1 MNRMPSP
8 VVILGASGFL
18 GRALHAQLERDGVA
32 VVAHSSRTL
41 DLTRADALA
50 ALDGV
55 LGPETTLVLASALTP
70 DRGQTPA
77 TLLANTAMAANL
89 AGYLEGRRLGRL
101 VYVGSD
107 AAYGF
112 GEEPITEDTPASP
125 AGYYAIGKYVGERVL
140 EIAARAGGV
149 PLLTLRVTG
158 VYGPGDPHASYG
170 PNAFARSLARD
181 RSVRI
186 FGAGEEE
193 RDHLYVDDAARAIAG
208 LLRVGADGIYN
219 VATGQSQAF
228 ADVVK
233 TIRDLVPYEVT
244 VTSAARRGPIT
255 HRRFDVGRLTG
266 ALPDLCFTPIRE
278 GLRATLEFFGANKN
292 GGATANG

>member
-1 MNRMPSP
+1 MSGMPER

-18 GRALHAQLERDGVA
+18 GPALHARLERDGVP

-50 ALDGV
+50 TLDGV
-55 LGPETTLVLASALTP
+55 LGPETALVFACALTP

-77 TLLANTAMAANL
+77 TLLANIAMAVNL
-89 AGYLEGRRLGRL
+89 ATYLEGRPVGRL
-101 VYVGSD
+101 VYMGSD

-112 GEEPITEDTPASP
+112 GEPPVTEETPVSP
-125 AGYYAIGKYVGERVL
+125 AGYYAIGKYAGERVM
-140 EIAARAGGV
+140 ESAARAGGT

-193 RDHLYVDDAARAIAG
+193 RDHLYVEDAARAIAC
-208 LLRVGADGIYN
+208 LLRSGADGVYN
-219 VATGQSQAF
+219 LATGQSQAF
-228 ADVVK
+228 AEVVK
-233 TIRDLVPYEVT
+233 TIRDLVPYEIT
-244 VTSAARRGPIT
+244 VTSAARKGPIT
-255 HRRFDVGRLTG
+255 HRRFDTGRLTR
-266 ALPDLCFTPIRE
+266 ALPDLRFTPIRE
-278 GLRATLEFFGANKN
+278 GLRATLASFGAMEN
-292 GGATANG
+292 GGAISNG

>member
-1 MNRMPSP
+1 MSGMPER

-18 GRALHAQLERDGVA
+18 GRALHTRLEGDGVA

-50 ALDGV
+50 VLDKV
-55 LGPETTLVLASALTP
+55 VGPETALVFASALTP

-77 TLLANTAMAANL
+77 TLLANTTMAANL

-112 GEEPITEDTPASP
+112 GDPPVTEDTPVSP
-125 AGYYAIGKYVGERVL
+125 DGYYAIGKYVGERVM
-140 EIAARAGGV
+140 EHAARAGGIS
-149 PLLTLRVTG
+149 LLTLRVTG

-170 PNAFARSLARD
+170 PNAFGRSLARD

-193 RDHLYVDDAARAIAG
+193 RDHLYVDDAARVIAG
-208 LLRVGADGIYN
+208 LLRGGADGVYN
-219 VATGQSQAF
+219 VATGQSQTF

-233 TIRDLVPYEVT
+233 TIRDLVPYEVA
-244 VTSAARRGPIT
+244 VTSVPRKGPIT
-255 HRRFDVGRLTG
+255 HRRFDAGRLTR
-266 ALPDLCFTPIRE
+266 ALPALRFTPLRD
-278 GLRATLEFFGANKN
+278 GLRATLASFGAI
-292 GGATANG
+292 ANG

>member
-1 MNRMPSP
+1 
-8 VVILGASGFL
+8 VF
-18 GRALHAQLERDGVA
+18 
-32 VVAHSSRTL
+32 
-41 DLTRADALA
+41 
-50 ALDGV
+50 
-55 LGPETTLVLASALTP
+55 ASALTP

-89 AGYLEGRRLGRL
+89 AAYLEGRRLGWL

-112 GEEPITEDTPASP
+112 GEPPVTEETPVAP
-125 AGYYAIGKYVGERVL
+125 AGYYAVGKYVGERVM
-140 EIAARAGGV
+140 EGAARAGGT

-193 RDHLYVDDAARAIAG
+193 RDHLYVEDAARAIAG
-208 LLRVGADGIYN
+208 LLRCGADGVYN
-219 VATGQSQAF
+219 LATGQSQAF
-228 ADVVK
+228 AEVVK

-244 VTSAARRGPIT
+244 VTSAARKGPIT
-255 HRRFDVGRLTG
+255 HRRFDTRRLTR
-266 ALPDLCFTPIRE
+266 ALPDLQFTPIRE
-278 GLRATLEFFGANKN
+278 GLRATLAAFGAITN
-292 GGATANG
+292 G

>member
-1 MNRMPSP
+1 MSGMPER
-8 VVILGASGFL
+8 VVILGANGFL
-18 GRALHAQLERDGVA
+18 GRTLHAHLEREGVP

-41 DLTRADALA
+41 DLTRADALG

-55 LGPETTLVLASALTP
+55 LGPETALVFASALTP

-89 AGYLEGRRLGRL
+89 AGHLDGRRLGRL

-112 GEEPITEDTPASP
+112 GERPVTEETPVSP
-125 AGYYAIGKYVGERVL
+125 AGYYAIGKYVGERVM
-140 EIAARAGGV
+140 ESAARAGGF

-170 PNAFARSLARD
+170 PNSFARSLAGD
-181 RSVRI
+181 RTVRI

-193 RDHLYVDDAARAIAG
+193 RDHLYVDDAARVIAG
-208 LLRVGADGIYN
+208 LLRIGADGVYN

-233 TIRDLVPYEVT
+233 AIRDLVPYEVT
-244 VTSAARRGPIT
+244 VTSLARKGPIT
-255 HRRFDVGRLTG
+255 HRRFDTGRLTR
-266 ALPDLCFTPIRE
+266 ALPDLRFTPIRE
-278 GLRATLEFFGANKN
+278 GLRATLAAFGAI
-292 GGATANG
+292 ANG